1 MKIKN
6 YGNKDLSLGREGIR
20 VQPGAI
26 VEIPEGFLNQFAPE
40 DVADLRPVED
50 APAPKPKR
58 GRPPAQPT
66 DDEKAS
72 NDLVSLLRTV
82 SG

>member
-6 YGNKDLSLGREGIR
+6 YGSKDLSLGREAIR
-20 VQPGAI
+20 VPPGAV
-26 VEIPEGFLNQFAPE
+26 VEIPEGFLKHFAPE
-40 DVADLRPVED
+40 DVADLRPVE
-50 APAPKPKR
+50 PEAPKPKR